1 MLVFVIKL
9 YHYGFR
15 CIAALPLLLLLACGN
30 NYQAP
35 VVEQGDR
42 LVIASPIIVDSSS
55 PGTSANA
62 AASRARVVAAS
73 SASSA
78 SARTGG
84 AVNSSVVTAASR
96 HLNLPPKL
104 PPNLPPNHRV
114 RTGDTLYS
122 IAFQYDL
129 DARNLAIA
137 NSLRPPYT
145 IFIGQELNLDLS
157 RISNTAT
164 RTAVDTSNLGTE
176 VNNNSVA
183 RAQATATP
191 GTGLTRQAIG
201 SSGSVDPD
209 WQWPH
214 TGRVLRAFQ
223 SANKGIDIGGQV
235 GDPVWAASAG
245 EVVYSG
251 NGIQGTGDLII
262 IRHGDSYLS
271 AYAHNSVML
280 VSEGHRVGAGD
291 KIAEVGENPSGVA
304 MLHFEIRV
312 DGTSV
317 DPIRFLPQR

>member
-1 MLVFVIKL
+1 MLGFVIKL
-9 YHYGFR
+9 YHYGLR
-15 CIAALPLLLLLACGN
+15 GILALPLLLLVACGN

-35 VVEQGDR
+35 VDEQGDR
-42 LVIASPIIVDSSS
+42 LVITSPVIVDSSRAGS
-55 PGTSANA
+55 GSNATSG
-62 AASRARVVAAS
+62 RARVLASS
-73 SASSA
+73 SASTPSQ
-78 SARTGG
+78 SRPLDPPAR
-84 AVNSSVVTAASR
+84 
-96 HLNLPPKL
+96 LPT
-104 PPNLPPNHRV
+104 NHSV

-137 NSLRPPYT
+137 NNLRPPYT
-145 IFIGQELNLDLS
+145 IFIGQTFNLNLN
-157 RISNTAT
+157 RISNSASK
-164 RTAVDTSNLGTE
+164 TAVDTSNLATV

-183 RAQATATP
+183 RAQASSTRSTV
-191 GTGLTRQAIG
+191 LTRQTI
-201 SSGSVDPD
+201 SSSRSADPD

-214 TGRVLRAFQ
+214 TGRVLRAFE
-223 SANKGIDIGGQV
+223 SANKGIDISGRV

-280 VSEGHRVGAGD
+280 VSEGNTVRAGD
-291 KIAEVGENPSGVA
+291 KIAEIGENQSGVP

-317 DPIRFLPQR
+317 DPIRFLPRR